1 MMKKL
6 YPYFYLSILFSGCM
20 FYSFKGSL
28 PAHINTINIAAISN
42 ETAEFG
48 LSEAIMS
55 QITDQIIRENVLDI
69 AGEDDSDSRLA
80 ITVKSVHDKPQS
92 YTAPGND
99 TGMYERVEEWQIK
112 ITVEVSWH
120 DLTRDETLFEKTFK
134 PHGSYGTGTD
144 ISTDRIDNDN
154 EGLVDDED
162 DDEFG
167 LPRESALRIAI
178 EKLAEEIINQIT
190 STW

>member
-1 MMKKL
+1 
-6 YPYFYLSILFSGCM
+6 M

-28 PAHINTINIAAISN
+28 PAHIRTINIAAISN

-48 LSEAIMS
+48 LSEAVMS
-55 QITDQIIRENVLDI
+55 QITNQLIRENVLDI
-69 AGEDDSDSRLA
+69 AGEDNSDSRLS
-80 ITVKSVHDKPQS
+80 IVVKSVQDKPLS
-92 YTAPGND
+92 YTAPGSN
-99 TGMYERVEEWQIK
+99 TGKYERVEEWQIE
-112 ITVEVSWH
+112 ITAEVSWH
-120 DLTRDETLFEKTFK
+120 DLTRDETLFERTFK

-144 ISTDRIDNDN
+144 ISTDHIDNDN
-154 EGLVDDED
+154 DGLVDGND

-167 LPRESALRIAI
+167 LPRESALRISI